1 MFYTKMKK
9 LINKID
15 WTLFFAF
22 ANIISVFYLVC
33 LSVNQ
38 DKQIT
43 ELQNQNQVLQ
53 ATIDSAVNSN
63 FEEHITNGRYEFTL
77 EILRERNP
85 KAAEQFEEIMS
96 HETE

>member
-1 MFYTKMKK
+1 MKK

-15 WTLFFAF
+15 WSLFFAF

-33 LSVNQ
+33 LAVSQTKTV
-38 DKQIT
+38 T
-43 ELQNQNQVLQ
+43 ELEGKNQILQ
-53 ATIDSAVNSN
+53 TTIDSCINSN
-63 FEEHITNGRYEFTL
+63 FEENITNGRYEITL
-77 EILRERNP
+77 EIFRERNP